1 MNVVE
6 QPPPPERRVTTTRVL
21 NWRPPAIAALLLGC
35 AALQLYRAADL
46 ARHGA
51 ETISAHG
58 ESRWRLWAYR
68 RTDLAGLD
76 EMAAQLGEG
85 EAVALMVPPGLTHEW
100 WQVMA
105 LYYFPRQR
113 VVGVYDLDARR
124 APPLNAR
131 RVVVH
136 RFGGFH
142 IAGQRAVPAK

>member
-6 QPPPPERRVTTTRVL
+6 HSPPPERRRTTARAL
-21 NWRPPAIAALLLGC
+21 NWRSLAIAALLLGC
-35 AALQLYRAADL
+35 AALQSYRAADL
-46 ARHGA
+46 ARRGA

-68 RTDLAGLD
+68 RTDLAGLR
-76 EMAAQLGEG
+76 EMAAQLGDG
-85 EAVALMVPPGLTHEW
+85 EEVALMVPPRLTHEW
-100 WQVMA
+100 WRVMA

-113 VVGVYDLDARR
+113 VVGVYDIDARR
-124 APPLNAR
+124 APRPNAR

-142 IAGQRAVPAK
+142 IAGQRAVPPK